1 MSFTEAVSTCYAK
14 KYATFNGRASR
25 SEFWWFY
32 LAYAGTILVLYFI
45 DLMLVLPTATRTRY
59 GSYSY
64 DPPAVSIF
72 IGLLITVVALGSI
85 VPYLAAVW
93 RRLHDTNRSGAYF
106 FMTFI
111 PFAGPIILLVLL
123 ATEGHHGPN
132 MYGPDP
138 LDPRGQTAGFVN
150 PYAQPYGA
158 VNQPYGAAQP
168 QGQQFGQGA
177 PVQPYGYGA
186 RGTGAPAQG
195 GQPYGTAA
203 QPYGRPPA
211 PQPYG
216 QGGAQPYDQGG
227 AQPYGTAAA
236 PGQPATSPYG
246 QPTGSPY
253 PPGSNQPP
261 VAGQAEAGSDQ
272 GDQQGPYGFD
282 FTKPEGYGRSES

>member
-32 LAYAGTILVLYFI
+32 LAYAGTILVLCFI

-72 IGLLITVVALGSI
+72 IRLLITVVALGSI
-85 VPYLAAVW
+85 VPYHAAVW

-138 LDPRGQTAGFVN
+138 LDPTGQTAGFVN

-158 VNQPYGAAQP
+158 VN
-168 QGQQFGQGA
+168 
-177 PVQPYGYGA
+177 QPYGYGA

-216 QGGAQPYDQGG
+216 QGG